1 MGTKRIGL
9 ARVEAL
15 VENLKREIAFGEGT
29 VLKGNRCEV
38 IALTNASTTSRALLA
53 TESGAL
59 ITIDAS
65 TNTATTVTV
74 TMPAIADAP
83 AGVWYELAIIAD
95 QVHDDADIIITTASA
110 SGANFIGSLTQGG
123 AANHTGA
130 SQTVLEVAH
139 GTITFDA
146 TVSTTFGNSYVKV
159 VSNGTNWIITG
170 QLTSVSGVSNPVAS
184 N

>member
-38 IALTNASTTSRALLA
+38 IALTNVATTSRALLP

-95 QVHDDADIIITTASA
+95 QTHDNADIIITTASA
-110 SGANFIGSLTQGG
+110 SGANFIGSLTRG
-123 AANHTGA
+123 AVADHTSA
-130 SQTVLEVAH
+130 SLTVLEVAH

-146 TVSTTFGNSYVKV
+146 DVSKTLGGSYVKV

-170 QLTSVSGVSNPVAS
+170 QLTAVSNVANPVAS

>member
-1 MGTKRIGL
+1 MARRVGL

-15 VENLKREIAFGEGT
+15 VENLKREVAFGEGT

-38 IALTNASTTSRALLA
+38 IALTNVATTSRALLA

-59 ITIDAS
+59 ITADPS
-65 TNTATTVTV
+65 TNTATTITV

-95 QVHDDADIIITTASA
+95 QVHNDADIIITTASA
-110 SGANFIGSLTQGG
+110 SGANFIGSLTRG
-123 AANHTGA
+123 AVADHGSA
-130 SQTVLEVAH
+130 SLTVLEVAH
-139 GTITFDA
+139 GTITFNA
-146 TVSTTFGNSYVKV
+146 GNSKTWGNSYVKV
-159 VSNGTNWIITG
+159 ISNGTNWIITG
-170 QLTSVSGVSNPVAS
+170 QLTTVSGVSNPVPS